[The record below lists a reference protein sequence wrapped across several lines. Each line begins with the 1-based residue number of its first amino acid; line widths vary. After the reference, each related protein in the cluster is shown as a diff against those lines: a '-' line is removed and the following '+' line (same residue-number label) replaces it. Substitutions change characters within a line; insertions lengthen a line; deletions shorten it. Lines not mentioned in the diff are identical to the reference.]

1 MSYQW
6 WAFLNLLTCSAIAY
20 ICVGRLAMCHPGV
33 VKLVRVKYTVLV
45 TGSLAYGF
53 QPILFNDWPSPGG
66 VIFALP
72 SRHRSATAQPPPG
85 PRSGGKDDN
94 GVGADDLA

>member
-20 ICVGRLAMCHPGV
+20 ICVGRLSMCHPGV
-33 VKLVRVKYTVLV
+33 AKLVRVKYTVLV

-66 VIFALP
+66 VIFAL
-72 SRHRSATAQPPPG
+72 SVLIGLLCSAARWRREPPKETVTRPAEL
-85 PRSGGKDDN
+85 
-94 GVGADDLA
+94 V